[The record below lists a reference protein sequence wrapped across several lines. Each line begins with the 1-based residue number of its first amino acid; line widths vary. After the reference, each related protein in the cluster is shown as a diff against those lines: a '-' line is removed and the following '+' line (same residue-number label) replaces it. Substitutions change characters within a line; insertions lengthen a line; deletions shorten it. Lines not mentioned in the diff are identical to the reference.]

1 LTPPHDMSAHASI
14 SVPNFRRRV
23 ALVVEGGGLR
33 GAFSAGVL
41 AAWDRLAPR
50 PADFVYATSAG
61 APSAAYLATGQI
73 DLAIRLWE
81 NRTHA
86 HHLVSPMHL
95 FKGRP
100 LMDIDRL
107 VAEFQGPHAL
117 DLAAFPQSKT
127 KVFIAVTN
135 CRTAGADYLKLTPDN
150 ALQVL
155 RATMALPLAYGQ
167 VVTIHGQPYVDGGV
181 VDSIPLERAMNHDDT
196 DVVVVLTRPPGYR
209 KRRSKFAEAMVRA
222 QYPGYPALAEAF
234 ARRSERY
241 NACLDRL
248 AELESAGRI
257 SVIRPL
263 EPLPASRMTRDRKLI
278 LRTIQI
284 GRDALRDWL
293 GTTTLPSLRASS

>member
-1 LTPPHDMSAHASI
+1 MNAAEHL
-14 SVPNFRRRV
+14 VPERKPKRRI

-41 AAWDRLAPR
+41 GAWDRLSPR

-73 DLAIRLWE
+73 DLAVRLWE

-95 FKGRP
+95 FRGRP

-117 DLAAFPQSKT
+117 DLGAIARART

-135 CRTAGADYLKLTPDN
+135 CRTGGADYLKLTPDN

-181 VDSIPLERAMNHDDT
+181 VDSIPLERALNQDNT
-196 DVVVVLTRPPGYR
+196 DVIVVLTRPPGYR
-209 KRRSKFAEAMVRA
+209 KSRSKFAEAMVRA
-222 QYPGYPALAEAF
+222 QYPNHPALAEAF
-234 ARRSERY
+234 ARRAERY
-241 NACLDRL
+241 NACLEL
-248 AELESAGRI
+248 LPELERQGRI
-257 SVIRPL
+257 SIIQPK
-263 EPLPASRMTRDRKLI
+263 EALPASRMTRDRKLI
-278 LRTIQI
+278 MRTIQI
-284 GRDALRDWL
+284 GRDALRDWIEQAPSAFHD
-293 GTTTLPSLRASS
+293 TLYDVNT

>member
-1 LTPPHDMSAHASI
+1 MNATHSPAAQPS
-14 SVPNFRRRV
+14 PRRKV

-33 GAFSAGVL
+33 GSFSAGVL
-41 AAWDRLAPR
+41 AAWDRLSPR
-50 PADFVYATSAG
+50 RADFVYATSAG

-107 VAEFQGPHAL
+107 VAEFQGPHSL
-117 DLAAFPQSKT
+117 DLAAFARSKT

-135 CRTAGADYLKLTPDN
+135 CRTAAADYLKLTPDN

-181 VDSIPLERAMNHDDT
+181 VDSIPLDRALTREDT
-196 DVVVVLTRPPGYR
+196 DIVVVLTRPPGYR
-209 KRRSKFAEAMVRA
+209 KKRSKLAEAMVRA
-222 QYPGYPALAEAF
+222 QYPNHPALAEAF
-234 ARRSERY
+234 RLRAERY
-241 NACLDRL
+241 NTCLDRVEAL
-248 AELESAGRI
+248 QKSGRI
-257 SVIRPL
+257 SVIQPT
-263 EPLPASRMTRDRKLI
+263 EPLPASRMTRDRRLI
-278 LRTIQI
+278 MESIQI
-284 GRDALRDWL
+284 GRDALRDWVISNAP
-293 GTTTLPSLRASS
+293 GTVAG